1 MNHEERW
8 LPVYTAQG
16 MAEASIITGR
26 LETEDIPV
34 KLKYEA
40 AGRIYALTVDG
51 LGEVKVLVPSSYFAK
66 ARRVL
71 MDIYQDEEIPW
82 ES

>member
-1 MNHEERW
+1 
-8 LPVYTAQG
+8 
-16 MAEASIITGR
+16 MAGEIAISIARSPNGVVNLMIGFR
-26 LETEDIPV
+26 ETEDIPV

-51 LGEVKVLVPSSYFAK
+51 LGEVKVMVPSSYFDK

-71 MDIYQDEEIPW
+71 MDIFKDEEIPW